1 MFDVKELNKQ
11 VQAIG
16 LNNIAWIAED
26 PEKTDN
32 WDCYGDPA
40 QDGHLFGFD
49 FDTVSF
55 REDLTRYYEGY
66 NIEENSAFEG
76 MYNIV
81 FYGYGTDYVEG
92 KVG

>member
-11 VQAIG
+11 IQAIG

-26 PEKTDN
+26 PQMTDD
-32 WDCYGDPA
+32 WECYGDPA

-55 REDLTRYYEGY
+55 REDLTRYYKDY
-66 NIEENSAFEG
+66 KIEESQSFVG

-81 FYGYGTDYVEG
+81 LLGYGTDYED
-92 KVG
+92 KEVG